1 MLCLGY
7 QLKVSHKLINPAE
20 LSYYND
26 ILDKSVLCGSFLTFL
41 SFELFSFKA
50 IFYLYLKS
58 LVGIRKVSWEVLVL
72 TTKTWPLVSCL
83 WYFVGFE
90 MLLSFVLCSKK
101 INIAD
106 WLFLTLPVFKLYN
119 WFNIWGGKLPKTQ
132 CISTSLTWR
141 LRQGRRIYRFISIWE
156 LCLKIK
162 RHINDVFK

>member
-1 MLCLGY
+1 MITCDISVRENDWRFSHARFREMLCLGY

-26 ILDKSVLCGSFLTFL
+26 ILDKSVLCGSYLTFL

-72 TTKTWPLVSCL
+72 TTKAWPLVSCL

-106 WLFLTLPVFKLYN
+106 WLFLTLPCV
-119 WFNIWGGKLPKTQ
+119 
-132 CISTSLTWR
+132 
-141 LRQGRRIYRFISIWE
+141 
-156 LCLKIK
+156 
-162 RHINDVFK
+162 